1 MSAVVPDFGD
11 EPTCTCG
18 DEADDHVFTG
28 GGFCNLCDCERYRP
42 TRVPSARSGQAMT
55 AQPGE
60 RWTPTQAATDA
71 ADMRAEQDAAVCTWC
86 PGPKLPVWQGGLC
99 KYHWADA
106 HDHWD
111 AS

>member
-42 TRVPSARSGQAMT
+42 TRPLPPAELRT
-55 AQPGE
+55 EGE
-60 RWTPTQAATDA
+60 RP
-71 ADMRAEQDAAVCTWC
+71 
-86 PGPKLPVWQGGLC
+86 
-99 KYHWADA
+99 
-106 HDHWD
+106 
-111 AS
+111 